1 MVVGGRGFETRELE
15 GAPGCVSLSSIPD
28 KHGFDGV
35 VGIERKKGGKSS
47 EVQNMGNSRTALH
60 CSRLPFSE
68 KFWPPFAASCF
79 PKPWS
84 SPPVVWLWRKE
95 SSHTSGVS
103 LDGGDWGGA
112 LTEVEVESRPLGKSS
127 PTTLTCDSRS
137 VSTTTSCCAPSS
149 RRPATCISVEVAASR
164 RTCLGQHTQSKAR
177 SVHLGRHVR

>member
-1 MVVGGRGFETRELE
+1 MVSTELWGLREKRAVSPLRFRTWETREQLF
-15 GAPGCVSLSSIPD
+15 I
-28 KHGFDGV
+28 
-35 VGIERKKGGKSS
+35 
-47 EVQNMGNSRTALH
+47 ALDF
-60 CSRLPFSE
+60 RFQRF